1 MRDSKNDSKTKET
14 LNALC
19 VWYILTV
26 LQKYHKNPSQTYFPK
41 RSQKEK
47 NIQHLFLILIG
58 KEKSNTMSILKLKAT
73 IKTYVQKI
81 ADIYKHGYDYDVSVH
96 VLLFVQGIL
105 IELFIYNLENCD
117 MLLDISIP
125 FFK

>member
-1 MRDSKNDSKTKET
+1 
-14 LNALC
+14 
-19 VWYILTV
+19 
-26 LQKYHKNPSQTYFPK
+26 
-41 RSQKEK
+41 
-47 NIQHLFLILIG
+47 
-58 KEKSNTMSILKLKAT
+58 MSILKLKAT

-125 FFK
+125 FFQMKRTQLKRYKEWIALKVRDKEPSKKDTKNGLL